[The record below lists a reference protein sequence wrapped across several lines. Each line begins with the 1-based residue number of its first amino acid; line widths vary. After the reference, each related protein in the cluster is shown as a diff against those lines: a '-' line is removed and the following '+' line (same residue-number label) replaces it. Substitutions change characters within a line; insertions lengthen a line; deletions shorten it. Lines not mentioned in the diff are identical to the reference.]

1 MVWKRTKS
9 VAKLDA
15 RFTYDH
21 FECYWRFVF
30 RFQKCQGALRPGLPR
45 FPCSAGAE
53 LGNFAEIVF
62 FSLFISILA
71 YFIDLPIVSCTVLY
85 VISHLWIMT
94 HSQCNTT
101 ALAEHLMSGV

>member
-1 MVWKRTKS
+1 MVWKRTES

-30 RFQKCQGALRPGLPR
+30 RFPKCQGALRPGLPR

-62 FSLFISILA
+62 FFLFIFILA
-71 YFIDLPIVSCTVLY
+71 YFVDLPIVSCTVLN
-85 VISHLWIMT
+85 VVSHL
-94 HSQCNTT
+94 
-101 ALAEHLMSGV
+101 

>member
-1 MVWKRTKS
+1 MVWKRTES

-45 FPCSAGAE
+45 IPCSAGAE

-62 FSLFISILA
+62 FFLFIFILD
-71 YFIDLPIVSCTVLY
+71 YFVDLPIVSCTVLY
-85 VISHLWIMT
+85 VVSHLMT
-94 HSQCNTT
+94 HFQCNTT
-101 ALAEHLMSGV
+101 ALAELLMSGV

>member
-1 MVWKRTKS
+1 MVWKRSKS

-30 RFQKCQGALRPGLPR
+30 RFQKCQGALSPGLPR

-53 LGNFAEIVF
+53 LGSFAEIV
-62 FSLFISILA
+62 LFCLLISILA
-71 YFIDLPIVSCTVLY
+71 YFVDFELFPVLNC
-85 VISHLWIMT
+85 VL
-94 HSQCNTT
+94 
-101 ALAEHLMSGV
+101 